1 MYKAHFY
8 PMRLALLTVGRNFMP
23 MAWWTP
29 VSKDPFRFLLA
40 VDRKNHTLTLLR
52 ELEEGAL
59 CFLPWEERAWVVRAG
74 YLTGRKADKAERL
87 AVALRPAR
95 VLQRTLVPEKA
106 LAVYELRTVEWP
118 TDGDHALFLGEVVLE
133 AHTYPGGLA
142 GSLHHRGVFLDTGA
156 TLLSGFAPGGPM
168 RLLEEALGLS
178 FPVEPLPEG
187 FPLMAVHL
195 EGPSSAPWG
204 GRRNGRRPC
213 PSPMGP
219 SPAWPS
225 APPGTSWKTPRP
237 RPGRPSGC

>member
-8 PMRLALLTVGRNFMP
+8 PMRLALLAVGRNFMP

-29 VSKDPFRFLLA
+29 VSKEPFRFLLA

-52 ELEEGAL
+52 ELGEGAL

-74 YLTGRKADKAERL
+74 YLTGRKADKAEQL
-87 AVALRPAR
+87 GVALRPAR

-142 GSLHHRGVFLDTGA
+142 GSFYPRG
-156 TLLSGFAPGGPM
+156 
-168 RLLEEALGLS
+168 S
-178 FPVEPLPEG
+178 FWTRGSPSSRASPPR
-187 FPLMAVHL
+187 